1 MRNALT
7 LALKDAQLAGRT
19 RDTLLSTAFFAGLM
33 LMVLGIGLG
42 SGLGAE
48 AGNLRPAA
56 AGAVWSAL
64 ALAAAVAAGRAFA
77 AEQEAGALETLTLY
91 PGPHGGLYLGKL
103 LGTVAQMLLLSV
115 LIVPLGLL
123 FFGALGAGMAVPWPA
138 LTLTVLLGVLG
149 LCASSTFYA
158 AITVNLRARE
168 ALLPALAFPV
178 LIPVVLGSVQAT
190 RLLLGG
196 GWSPEVGAWLT
207 FLAVFDLSVIVIS
220 TLLFP
225 FVLEN

>member
-1 MRNALT
+1 MRNVLT
-7 LALKDAQLAGRT
+7 LALKDAQLAGST
-19 RDTLLSTAFFAGLM
+19 RDTLLSTAFFAGLL

-103 LGTVAQMLLLSV
+103 LGTVIDSLLSAEAAPDSASPST
-115 LIVPLGLL
+115 ISAIS
-123 FFGALGAGMAVPWPA
+123 GARRPAGAPISRSA
-138 LTLTVLLGVLG
+138 LR
-149 LCASSTFYA
+149 CSTDRDA
-158 AITVNLRARE
+158 LVRTRA
-168 ALLPALAFPV
+168 
-178 LIPVVLGSVQAT
+178 
-190 RLLLGG
+190 
-196 GWSPEVGAWLT
+196 
-207 FLAVFDLSVIVIS
+207 
-220 TLLFP
+220 
-225 FVLEN
+225 